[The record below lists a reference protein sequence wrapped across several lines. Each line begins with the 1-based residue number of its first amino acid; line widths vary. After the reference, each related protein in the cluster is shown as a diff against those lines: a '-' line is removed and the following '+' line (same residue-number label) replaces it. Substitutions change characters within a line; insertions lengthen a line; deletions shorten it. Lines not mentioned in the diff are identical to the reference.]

1 MKNCKTNLIKIVVI
15 FMLIC
20 IMFQSI
26 SFAEITVP
34 TENQYMELK
43 LAKITDIDGKDKQ
56 VIMELWAH
64 NIEIKGADVR
74 FEYDSSKLKPS
85 NINTNEFEYDYSIFE
100 FESIFKDRLDNII
113 IDDGTDVVRMAFSIL
128 LGEDE
133 NAYYKKKSDGTYYI
147 DATSDVL
154 IGKMSFRL
162 FDGKIDD
169 NTFKLKTSEINS
181 PLTGIKI
188 NYDGVNSY
196 QDQSAFRFTIASSNA
211 YLSNIEKSFY
221 IDESEE
227 LTYTPID
234 NFDKENFEYENIL
247 NEKKDYISLIVSK
260 EDEKSTVIAKI
271 PKRDEAGNLVYSGET
286 LEYEEK
292 ALDENNKINVKLN
305 ELGKE
310 DTIIEFI
317 VTAEDEETT
326 NTYKIIIKRPFGT
339 IKGSVQLGEGLR
351 DSIMDS
357 YGTYVEYI
365 ANVTVYE
372 RNVLDWEGI
381 IDKTSSLDEL
391 DLIEYEAQ
399 SQSDKDDG
407 SYELYVI
414 PGEYDLIIERLGFLA
429 NVVKG
434 ITISENEVID
444 LENKILI
451 EGDVD
456 RSGIIDLDDIV
467 TLVDVSDSIEG
478 DEIYDI
484 KYDFGQKGFVAI
496 DDLVSAVSNSD
507 NFISIE
513 EY

>member
-1 MKNCKTNLIKIVVI
+1 MNNCKKNLIKIVVI
-15 FMLIC
+15 FMLFC
-20 IMFQSI
+20 IMFQNI

-34 TENQYMELK
+34 TENQYMELR
-43 LAKITDIDGKDKQ
+43 LSKITDVDGKDKQ

-85 NINTNEFEYDYSIFE
+85 NINTNEFEYGYSIFE
-100 FESIFKDRLDNII
+100 FESIFENRLDNLILN
-113 IDDGTDVVRMAFSIL
+113 DGDNIVRLVLSIL
-128 LGEDE
+128 PGETE
-133 NAYYKKKSDGTYYI
+133 NAYYKQKSDGTYYI
-147 DATSDVL
+147 DATTDVL

-162 FDGKIDD
+162 FNGKIDD
-169 NTFKLKTSEINS
+169 STFKLKTSETKS

-196 QDQSAFRFTIASSNA
+196 QDQSAFRFTIASNNA
-211 YLSNIEKSFY
+211 YLTNIEKSFY
-221 IDESEE
+221 VDESEE
-227 LTYTPID
+227 LTYTAID
-234 NFDKENFEYENIL
+234 NFNKENFEYENIL
-247 NEKKDYISLIVSK
+247 NEKKDYISLIIQK

-271 PKRDEAGNLVYSGET
+271 PKRDEDGNLVYSGET

-292 ALDENNKINVKLN
+292 ALDENNKINVRLN

-310 DTIIEFI
+310 DTVIEFK

-326 NTYKIIIKRPFGT
+326 NTYKIVIKRPFGT
-339 IKGSVQLGEGLR
+339 IKGSVQLGDGLR

-357 YGTYVEYI
+357 YGNYVEYI
-365 ANVTVYE
+365 ANITAYE
-372 RNVLDWEGI
+372 RNALNWDGI
-381 IDKTSSLDEL
+381 IDKSSSLDEL
-391 DLIEYEAQ
+391 DLIEYKAQ
-399 SQSDKDDG
+399 TQSDKDDG

-444 LENKILI
+444 LENRILI

-467 TLVDVSDSIEG
+467 ILVDVSDSLEG

-484 KYDFGQKGFVAI
+484 KYDFGQKGFVSI

-507 NFISIE
+507 NLISIE